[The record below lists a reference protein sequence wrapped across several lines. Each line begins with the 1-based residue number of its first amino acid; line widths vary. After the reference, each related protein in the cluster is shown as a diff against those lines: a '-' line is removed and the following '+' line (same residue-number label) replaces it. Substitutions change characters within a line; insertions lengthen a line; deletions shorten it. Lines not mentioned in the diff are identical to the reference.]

1 MSQRH
6 ATDVISLI
14 FGIIFAGIFAVWAL
28 TGADVIDLG
37 QVGLA
42 GPAIL
47 IAAGAVGLAVALRD
61 AGREVK

>member
-14 FGIIFAGIFAVWAL
+14 FGIIFGGIFAVWAL
-28 TGADVIDLG
+28 TGADVIDLR

-61 AGREVK
+61 AGREVR

>member
-28 TGADVIDLG
+28 TGADVIDLR